1 MYDYYQNSAG
11 FCFVEQ
17 IKTRITGITGMA
29 KFKYERQNEVNS
41 RRSSKKTSSSKGPIS
56 HLSEAL

>member
-1 MYDYYQNSAG
+1 
-11 FCFVEQ
+11 
-17 IKTRITGITGMA
+17 MA

-41 RRSSKKTSSSKGPIS
+41 CRSSEKTSSNKGPIS